1 MSPPSKRARLRDE
14 FAAAA
19 QHARPQQLHALGRRQ
34 FGHGRSTTRSAAAAV
49 EVDEATLRSARKEIS
64 DQRISVVGR
73 LVRLELVNFMNHS
86 DLK

>member
-34 FGHGRSTTRSAAAAV
+34 FGHARSTTRSAAV